1 MKFEYDPTRD
11 LLYIYFAEPT
21 AKAAKTVTIEPGVH
35 ADFDSSGKLIGLE
48 ILDASE
54 IMQNKIEF
62 TLPEIPPRH
71 TEGATSVPAPSGG

>member
-21 AKAAKTVTIEPGVH
+21 ARAAKTVIVEPGVH
-35 ADFDSSGKLIGLE
+35 ADFDSSGKLIGIE

-62 TLPEIPPRH
+62 TLPEIPRNH
-71 TEGATSVPAPSGG
+71 ELSTIPAPGDA

>member
-11 LLYIYFAEPT
+11 LLYIYFAEPS
-21 AKAAKTVTIEPGVH
+21 AKAAKTVTVEPGVH
-35 ADFDSSGKLIGLE
+35 ADFDSQGKLIGIE

-62 TLPEIPPRH
+62 TLPEIPQRH
-71 TEGATSVPAPSGG
+71 SEDSATIP